1 MNVRGLLRIAALAM
15 VAGTLVAAGAPPA
28 SATDGAPEPL
38 SPQTQSPESQS
49 SDVGSAEAPGET
61 AAWDQVASIRGAAE
75 RLARLH
81 RARGARAAYE
91 LVENCYK
98 THSLAET
105 YGEGFES
112 CIAQDYLETRT
123 LIQVYSR
130 MPPEALEK
138 LGVPSPQMLA
148 ESMGQRVSM
157 AFGQY
162 GKSQAYADNV
172 KRLVDAH
179 GFPVFLAIVFPEAV
193 KALED
198 KQTRERKK

>member
-1 MNVRGLLRIAALAM
+1 VTTLRQTSHVAAAV
-15 VAGTLVAAGAPPA
+15 VAGAFAVTGASVIWAAGG
-28 SATDGAPEPL
+28 TPEANPSL
-38 SPQTQSPESQS
+38 ES
-49 SDVGSAEAPGET
+49 ET
-61 AAWDQVASIRGAAE
+61 ATWDQIASIRGAAE
-75 RLARLH
+75 RIGRVH
-81 RARGARAAYE
+81 RARGAKAAYE

-98 THSLAET
+98 THSLAST
-105 YGEGFES
+105 YGEGFEA

-162 GKSQAYADNV
+162 KKSQAYADNV
-172 KRLVDAH
+172 KKIADEH
-179 GFPVFLAIVFPEAV
+179 GLPVFLSIVFPEAV
-193 KALED
+193 RAMDQKKTQEQ
-198 KQTRERKK
+198 KQ